1 MYGMNM
7 KQVGVARNQQC
18 AFGSALIDR
27 RRADGVKGDGRAH
40 VHLGVVSVRRQ

>member
-1 MYGMNM
+1 M
-7 KQVGVARNQQC
+7 KQFDVARDPQC
-18 AFGSALIDR
+18 AFGSARIDG